1 MSVTVAEHPRSSWT
15 ETPTRKHLHKSVK
28 FYYIWMFIHR
38 TMSLPWTWKIPG
50 FNGIQIEANRVDDAK
65 TYLGLAK
72 DSDFKIYDPSKGEDV
87 IWKEA
92 SFDGLL
98 KFWDEEMTLAE
109 KVAAQQARFA
119 KYSGPSYTPIEV
131 INI

>member
-1 MSVTVAEHPRSSWT
+1 
-15 ETPTRKHLHKSVK
+15 
-28 FYYIWMFIHR
+28 MFIHI
-38 TMSLPWTWKIPG
+38 TMSLPWTWKLPG
-50 FNGIQIEANRVDDAK
+50 YNGIQIEANRVDDAK

-98 KFWDEEMTLAE
+98 KFWDEGMTHVE

-119 KYSGPSYTPIEV
+119 KYSSPSYTPIEV